1 MLGDAADHV
10 ADSLIDE
17 CGSLGAVIGAGP
29 SLIDRIA
36 PDHPGLAEFVTDLH
50 KAFLQA
56 LRTDLTDGPVLAGS
70 GALMDYLFVR
80 MAHAPAEQ
88 FRVLFL
94 NAAARLL
101 RDEAMGRGSV
111 SEAPIYPREV
121 IRRALELGA
130 TALIIVHNH
139 PSGDP
144 NPSRQDIAITRE
156 ITLAAGFFGINI
168 FDHVIVSK
176 RGCVSFRERGLL

>member
-1 MLGDAADHV
+1 
-10 ADSLIDE
+10 
-17 CGSLGAVIGAGP
+17 
-29 SLIDRIA
+29 
-36 PDHPGLAEFVTDLH
+36 
-50 KAFLQA
+50 
-56 LRTDLTDGPVLAGS
+56 LRTDLIDGPVLAGS
-70 GALMDYLFVR
+70 RALTDYLFAR
-80 MAHAPAEQ
+80 LAHAPSEQ

-101 RDEAMGRGSV
+101 RDEPMGEGSV

-144 NPSRQDIAITRE
+144 SPSKQDIAITRE
-156 ITLAAGFFGINI
+156 IALAAGFFGITI

-176 RGCVSFRERGLL
+176 RGCVSFKERGLL